1 MRRSRLVRVRV
12 RVRVGVRARFRVR
25 VKGRVRVGVGVGVHA
40 AAHLVVE
47 DDGVALVREQ
57 HEGLEREVRHRWP
70 AVQRHHGG
78 LVAPEPMGMHVHVVC
93 PSKGLRWGTK
103 TQ

>member
-1 MRRSRLVRVRV
+1 MRVRVRV

-25 VKGRVRVGVGVGVHA
+25 VKGRVRVGVGVDA

-78 LVAPEPMGMHVHVVC
+78 LVAPGLMGVHMCVPMSM
-93 PSKGLRWGTK
+93 
-103 TQ
+103 